1 MVWKCF
7 HHSAKYACT
16 TIVCMCMI
24 FMYNFSVY
32 LTTWYT
38 KKRRR
43 SVFFQSF
50 FCWPLMFLSCCY
62 CFSLSLSL
70 PIWLSMLRFI
80 FSLSFFPYPHKAI
93 GNRNTQQQQEQQ
105 SNESSRLLVC
115 TDKNEKKYIYK
126 YESQNWSKNYH

>member
-80 FSLSFFPYPHKAI
+80 FSLSFFSRIHTKRSETEI
-93 GNRNTQQQQEQQ
+93 HSSNR
-105 SNESSRLLVC
+105 SSRAMSQVDC
-115 TDKNEKKYIYK
+115 ACAPTKMKKNNIYIK
-126 YESQNWSKNYH
+126 IWKPKLI